1 MAILVT
7 GMRGKRETGKK
18 NEGYHNRVYHNRVG
32 GEFKSGKIGESYVTK
47 RAEDRMRVR
56 VNIPLVS
63 VNSVKAG
70 YVNVEKEAKA
80 PARK

>member
-18 NEGYHNRVYHNRVG
+18 NEGYHNRVG